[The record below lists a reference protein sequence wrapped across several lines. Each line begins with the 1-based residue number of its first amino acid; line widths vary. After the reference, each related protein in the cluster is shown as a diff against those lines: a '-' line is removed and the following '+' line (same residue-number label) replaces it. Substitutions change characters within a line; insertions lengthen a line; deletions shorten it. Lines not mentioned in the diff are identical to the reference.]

1 MIDPIAFHIGPL
13 SIHWYGIAYLVGLG
27 LGYWIL
33 IRLNRTRKVLR
44 DNDQIMDL
52 LFWIFL
58 IGVIVGGRLGY
69 VLFYNLPFFLQN
81 PLKIFAIWEG
91 GMSFHGGLIGS
102 ALVGLW
108 FCGKYKID
116 FWKAADLI
124 VIPGALAQGIGRLGN
139 FVNRELVGRAVG
151 NHRWDFLGVDFGDGI
166 LRYPSQLFQFA
177 EGILTFLILLLLFSK
192 HPKKGTILFSY
203 LVLNGLFRMI
213 TELWRAPDPQI
224 GFIGGFLTLGQLFGF
239 LVFAVGLIGLAWR
252 FRGRRT

>member
-1 MIDPIAFHIGPL
+1 MTDPIALKIGPL

-33 IRLNRTRKVLR
+33 TRLNKRRPVFK
-44 DNDQIMDL
+44 DNDQILDL

-69 VLFYNLPFFLQN
+69 VLFYNLPYFLQN

-102 ALVGLW
+102 VLVGIW
-108 FCGKYKID
+108 FCRKHKLD
-116 FWKAADLI
+116 PLAAGDLI

-139 FVNRELVGRAVG
+139 FVNRELVGRAIE
-151 NHRWDFLGVDFGDGI
+151 NHRWDFLGVNFGDGI

-177 EGILTFLILLLLFSK
+177 EGVLTFLMLLFLFSR

-203 LVLNGLFRMI
+203 LVLNGLLRVI
-213 TELWRAPDPQI
+213 TEFWRAPDPQI
-224 GFIGGFLTLGQLFGF
+224 GFIGGIMTLGQLLGF
-239 LVFAVGLIGLAWR
+239 IVFAIGLLGLAWR
-252 FRGRRT
+252 FRGRKT